1 MMPGSLLSGSGRE
14 LKGDQLATYARVLR
28 EHGGRRVRFRVG
40 PPKVGFVFDAVFRPD
55 DARQVLATE
64 AAHYDKEVPGI
75 EEARRLFGDGHPL
88 QQRRPVAPG
97 PAHRRPAVHQEAD
110 LLVRGRDGGGGRAP
124 GRHVDGEGPAAVGST
139 SPRPAR
145 TTPSTSWAGACSAA
159 TSSRPRRCSR
169 ATVPVLNEYAARR
182 ILSPVRLPTWVP
194 TPANRRAER
203 ARRALWGQVE
213 GLIAERR
220 AGSLDGDDLLTLLLT
235 ARDPEDGSALDDD
248 AVRDQALILLLGG
261 HETTGTT
268 MALALHLLGRHPDVQ
283 QRVRDE
289 VAAVVGDRPVTA
301 CDDLARLTF
310 TAQVLDETMR
320 LYPPGHTLV
329 RHAHEATTLD
339 GQDVPAGHLVA
350 VSVWG
355 VHHNPDVWPDPERF
369 DPDRFG
375 SEGPAGTTTCRSAA
389 ARGAA
394 SASTWRRPSCWWRW
408 QRSCGRSG
416 LTSELDEVPLDVGLA
431 LRPSG
436 ALPCRIEPV
445 PVPACRLQVL
455 PASHRRLR
463 PSASIRR

>member
-1 MMPGSLLSGSGRE
+1 MVPGAFLSGSGRE

-28 EHGGRRVRFRVG
+28 QHGGRRVRFRVG

-75 EEARRLFGDGHPL
+75 GEARRLFGEGILLSNGDRW
-88 QQRRPVAPG
+88 RRDRRIVAPLFTKKRISSYVG
-97 PAHRRPAVHQEAD
+97 GMAAAAERLAADWSEAD
-110 LLVRGRDGGGGRAP
+110 GGRVDLTEAGTYYALDVLGRSVFGGDVESTAP
-124 GRHVDGEGPAAVGST
+124 VL
-139 SPRPAR
+139 
-145 TTPSTSWAGACSAA
+145 
-159 TSSRPRRCSR
+159 R

-182 ILSPVRLPTWVP
+182 ILSPVRLPAWVP

-203 ARRALWGQVE
+203 ARRALWGQVD
-213 GLIAERR
+213 GLIAQRR
-220 AGSLDGDDLLTLLLT
+220 AASPNGEGAVGDDLLTLLLT

-268 MALALHLLGRHPDVQ
+268 MALALHLLGRHADVQ

-289 VAAVVGDRPVTA
+289 VAAVVGKRPVGV
-301 CDDLARLTF
+301 DDLARLTF

-339 GQDVPAGHLVA
+339 GQDVPPGHLVA

-355 VHHNPDVWPDPERF
+355 VHHNPDVWPDPDRF
-369 DPDRFG
+369 DPDRFATEARRYDHLPFG
-375 SEGPAGTTTCRSAA
+375 GGPRGCIGQHMATAELLVAVATLVRSF
-389 ARGAA
+389 RLK
-394 SASTWRRPSCWWRW
+394 T
-408 QRSCGRSG
+408 
-416 LTSELDEVPLDVGLA
+416 EIDHVPLDVGLA

-436 ALPCRIEPV
+436 TLPCQVTPV
-445 PVPACRLQVL
+445 G
-455 PASHRRLR
+455 
-463 PSASIRR
+463 

>member
-1 MMPGSLLSGSGRE
+1 MAPRDPPMIRGSLLSGSGRE
-14 LKGDQLATYARVLR
+14 LKDDQLATYARVLR

-40 PPKVGFVFDAVFRPD
+40 PPKVGFVFDAVFAPD
-55 DARQVLATE
+55 GARQVLATD

-75 EEARRLFGDGHPL
+75 EEARRLFGNGILFSNGDRW
-88 QQRRPVAPG
+88 RRDRRIVAPLFTKKRISSYVDG
-97 PAHRRPAVHQEAD
+97 MAVAAEHLATTWT
-110 LLVRGRDGGGGRAP
+110 AP
-124 GRHVDGEGPAAVGST
+124 GRNLVDLTE
-139 SPRPAR
+139 
-145 TTPSTSWAGACSAA
+145 AGTLYALDVLGRSVFGGDVEPTA
-159 TSSRPRRCSR
+159 PVLR

-203 ARRALWGQVE
+203 ARVALWGQVE

-289 VAAVVGDRPVTA
+289 VAAVVVDRPVGHRSIEV
-301 CDDLARLTF
+301 DDLARLTF

-375 SEGPAGTTTCRSAA
+375 SEAGRYHHLPFGGGPRGCIGQHMATAELLVAVATLVRSF
-389 ARGAA
+389 R
-394 SASTWRRPSCWWRW
+394 
-408 QRSCGRSG
+408 

-431 LRPSG
+431 LRPRG

-445 PVPACRLQVL
+445 PVPA
-455 PASHRRLR
+455 
-463 PSASIRR
+463 